1 MSTMINRKKVVKA
14 GLVAGLGAL
23 AAAPIIATAKAARD
37 SSCYRND
44 YIISRSSDYYWR
56 RWRLPQQNRL
66 LQRLL
71 LLQQRLGRLLN
82 IAGPTLFA
90 KAAAWDYCPEHNDEF
105 GKSDARPQAPGHIN
119 DPGRADAQA
128 AQRENAVGA

>member
-1 MSTMINRKKVVKA
+1 MRTESHLPSHKDACCGDDYSI
-14 GLVAGLGAL
+14 
-23 AAAPIIATAKAARD
+23 
-37 SSCYRND
+37 SC
-44 YIISRSSDYYWR
+44 SSDYYWR
-56 RWRLPQQNRL
+56 RWQLPRRNQL